1 MARLNAVAIR
11 VLSCETAFCREQARK
26 ERMKSNAIIA
36 LLLCIVTSSQP
47 AFTGVQPKPTDN
59 EPAHVT
65 IARPSSDCAHVSA
78 DLLVAPTPAVPTDPT
93 PSSAGDM
100 AVVEMPFSS
109 LQLSPTLVEYL
120 SLTRT
125 QAKAIQRFM
134 DRERPTTG
142 ALMDELR
149 TISAELRVAIQ
160 QSQNTENEGTAQ
172 TLAARQARV
181 LKQLMKANSRL
192 QHRINDTLDPQQ
204 RKRLDFFKRTSEVSA
219 VDGN

>member
-1 MARLNAVAIR
+1 M
-11 VLSCETAFCREQARK
+11 

-47 AFTGVQPKPTDN
+47 AFTGVQPKPTDD
-59 EPAHVT
+59 EPANVT

-93 PSSAGDM
+93 PCSAGDI
-100 AVVEMPFSS
+100 VVVAMPFSS
-109 LQLSPTLVEYL
+109 LQLSPSLVEYL

-125 QAKAIQRFM
+125 QANAIQRFM
-134 DRERPTTG
+134 DRERSTTEP
-142 ALMDELR
+142 LMDELR

-160 QSQNTENEGTAQ
+160 QSRNTENEGTAQ
-172 TLAARQARV
+172 ALAARQARV

-192 QHRINDTLDPQQ
+192 QQRINDVLDPQQ
-204 RKRLDFFKRTSEVSA
+204 RKKLDFFKRTSEVTA

>member
-1 MARLNAVAIR
+1 
-11 VLSCETAFCREQARK
+11 
-26 ERMKSNAIIA
+26 MKSNAIIA

-47 AFTGVQPKPTDN
+47 AFTGVQLKRTDH

-78 DLLVAPTPAVPTDPT
+78 DLLVAPTLAVPTDPA
-93 PSSAGDM
+93 PSSTRDM
-100 AVVEMPFSS
+100 VVVAMPFSS

-120 SLTRT
+120 SLSRA
-125 QAKAIQRFM
+125 QAKAIQRLM
-134 DRERPTTG
+134 DRERPTTEP
-142 ALMDELR
+142 LMDELR

-181 LKQLMKANSRL
+181 LKQLMKVNSRL
-192 QHRINDTLDPQQ
+192 QQRINDALDPQQ
-204 RKRLDFFKRTSEVSA
+204 RKRLDFFKRTNDVTA